1 MSVMLRRVDAAV
13 QRSDKAYS
21 GKGTVLNHVFPSSV
35 RKDRREEERQFL
47 RVNSY
52 SLMVLA

>member
-35 RKDRREEERQFL
+35 RKG
-47 RVNSY
+47 
-52 SLMVLA
+52 